1 MTLTGRPLLCAT
13 DFSPAANAALDRAAR
28 LAVQHG
34 QPLHLVHVFDWTHH
48 ALRIAFG
55 KEPLLQLRLQEK
67 LHATLKETAAG
78 IAGTGATAECE
89 LVDGKVA
96 SGIVTAAAARQAGL
110 VVLGAHGEGLL
121 GTMLGSTVERVLR
134 QGATATLV
142 VRQHSHGPYRRVLVA
157 TDFSAEANA
166 ALRAALALAPE
177 AALTVLTVYDPIFE
191 AHVLG
196 SLVQG
201 TDMASISEQA
211 RQFVAGEMADAVRL
225 AREVKPDLD
234 TKVIEGNPWR
244 GILQVAEDINADLIV
259 MGRRGQGRV
268 EATLLG
274 SATRYVLAHS
284 KVDVLV
290 THAD

>member
-1 MTLTGRPLLCAT
+1 MSIVTRPLLCAT
-13 DFSPAANAALDRAAR
+13 DFSPAAQAALDRAAR

-55 KEPLLQLRLQEK
+55 KEPLLQLRLQER

-78 IAGTGATAECE
+78 IASTGATATCE

-96 SGIVTAAAARQAGL
+96 PGIVAAAAARQAGL

-121 GTMLGSTVERVLR
+121 GTMMGSTVERVLR
-134 QGATATLV
+134 QGTTPTLV
-142 VRQHSHGPYRRVLVA
+142 VRPGQHGDYRRVLVA

-166 ALRAALALAPE
+166 ALRAALALAP
-177 AALTVLTVYDPIFE
+177 AAQLTVLTVYDPIFE
-191 AHVLG
+191 AHVMG

-201 TDMASISEQA
+201 TDMASIDAQA
-211 RQFVAGEMADAVRL
+211 RQFVADEMADAVRL
-225 AREVKPDLD
+225 AREVKADLD
-234 TKVIEGNPWR
+234 TRLAEGNPWR
-244 GILQVAEDINADLIV
+244 RIVATAEDINADLIV

-268 EATLLG
+268 EAALLG
-274 SATRYVLAHS
+274 STTRAVLAHS

>member
-96 SGIVTAAAARQAGL
+96 PGIVAAAAARQAGL

-134 QGATATLV
+134 QGSTATLV

-166 ALRAALALAPE
+166 ALRAALTLAPD

-201 TDMASISEQA
+201 TDMASIGEQA
-211 RQFVAGEMADAVRL
+211 RQFVASEMADAVRL
-225 AREVKPDLD
+225 AREVKPELD

>member
-96 SGIVTAAAARQAGL
+96 PGIVAAAAARQAGL

-134 QGATATLV
+134 QGSTATLV

-166 ALRAALALAPE
+166 ALRAALTLAPE
-177 AALTVLTVYDPIFE
+177 AALTVLAVYDPIFE

-201 TDMASISEQA
+201 TDMASIGEQA

-244 GILQVAEDINADLIV
+244 GILQVAGDINADLIV